1 MDWLSFTLGLLVFP
15 VLAGCVAAYQ
25 ALRKLLRGH
34 WDERRAAGAATL
46 EFAPRLL
53 GEIRHP
59 LGPAEESPEASRAN
73 V

>member
-15 VLAGCVAAYQ
+15 VLAGLAAAFQ
-25 ALRKLLRGH
+25 AARKALQKH
-34 WDERRAAGAATL
+34 ERRAAGATTL

-59 LGPAEESPEASRAN
+59 LAAAEESPEASQAN
-73 V
+73 G